1 MTGGASGRA
10 GHGEEFRRYAASG
23 DRHLRDQLVEAH
35 LDLARHLAWRFV
47 NRGEAFDDLFQVA
60 SLALVKAVDRY
71 DPDQGVAFTT
81 FGTRTIVGELK
92 RHFRDRGW
100 AVRAP
105 RRLQEL
111 YVNLNSAIGALS
123 QELGRSPTIGE
134 LAAHTGAGEEE
145 VIEALEAGRGYR
157 AVSLEAPTADGD
169 GEPLGERLGTEDVGY
184 SDAERRLDLS
194 PLVERLPPRQQLIL
208 ELRFVDG
215 LTQSEIARKIGISQ
229 MHVSRL
235 LQRSLA
241 TLRESVPP
249 DSVGAAPLGDDSDD
263 DVVGPGNQ
271 G

>member
-1 MTGGASGRA
+1 MPDAGSAPRA
-10 GHGEEFRRYAASG
+10 DLTEKFRRYAETR
-23 DRHLRDQLVEAH
+23 DRQLRDELVEGH
-35 LDLARHLAWRFV
+35 LDLARHLAWRFI

-60 SLALVKAVDRY
+60 SLALVKAVDRF
-71 DPDQGVAFTT
+71 DPEQGVAFTT

-111 YVNLNSAIGALS
+111 YVNLNGSIGILS
-123 QELGRSPTIGE
+123 QELGRSPTIEE
-134 LAAHTGAGEEE
+134 LAVNTGSSEEE

-169 GEPLGERLGTEDVGY
+169 GEPLGERLGAEDLGY
-184 SDAERRLDLS
+184 GDAERRLDLS
-194 PLVERLPPRQQLIL
+194 PLVGSLPPRQQLIL
-208 ELRFVDG
+208 ELRFVEG

-241 TLRESVPP
+241 TLREAVPTE
-249 DSVGAAPLGDDSDD
+249 GDDTTAG
-263 DVVGPGNQ
+263 GPSSED
-271 G
+271 